1 MKDFGSSQTQ
11 YSKSKKAQ
19 KSMKSILMWSGVGI
33 LVAGGLFVLFTFANP
48 SGTTKSE
55 EPTGPDYSKSMLYE
69 GADHV
74 AEETKVT
81 YQSNPPTS
89 GSHWQDP
96 LLDGIYDTE
105 KPDEAI
111 VHSLEHGRI
120 WISYQASLPQS
131 AIDQLKSIAQREK
144 RVILTPRALN
154 EVPIALAAWQRLDTF
169 SLGEGGTIDE
179 KRIVDFI
186 ARYRD
191 KGPEYVPQMTG
202 KRYE

>member
-1 MKDFGSSQTQ
+1 
-11 YSKSKKAQ
+11 
-19 KSMKSILMWSGVGI
+19 MKSILIWGGVGL
-33 LVAGGLFVLFTFANP
+33 LVAGGVFLMFTFAPPENP
-48 SGTTKSE
+48 NQKSDSNQE
-55 EPTGPDYSKSMLYE
+55 DFGPDYSREMPYE

-74 AEETKVT
+74 AEGTKIT

-89 GSHWQDP
+89 GSHWSDP
-96 LLDGIYDTE
+96 LLDGMYDTE

-120 WISYQASLPQS
+120 WISYQPSLPQP
-131 AIDQLKSIAQREK
+131 AIDQLKSVASKEK

-154 EVPIALAAWQRLDTF
+154 EAPIALAAWQRLDTF
-169 SLGEGGTIDE
+169 NLDDDGNVDE
-179 KRIVDFI
+179 QRILDFI
-186 ARYRD
+186 QRYRD